1 MINTILIIS
10 LTFNVILIGVL
21 VQTMRD
27 YKSLLKHIH
36 RVRDVAPKSDAPRT
50 AVLKLQN
57 ELSKYVSTDTEGN
70 VFVDV
75 LDPNVL
81 TETEEV

>member
-1 MINTILIIS
+1 
-10 LTFNVILIGVL
+10 
-21 VQTMRD
+21 MRD

-36 RVRDVAPKSDAPRT
+36 RVKDTAPKSDTPRA

-57 ELSKYVSTDTEGN
+57 ELSKYVGTDTEGN
-70 VFVDV
+70 VIIDV

>member
-10 LTFNVILIGVL
+10 LAFNVILIGVL

-36 RVRDVAPKSDAPRT
+36 RVKDVAPKSDTSRA

-57 ELSKYVSTDTEGN
+57 ELSKYVGTDTEGN
-70 VFVDV
+70 VIIDV
-75 LDPNVL
+75 LDPNVF

>member
-10 LTFNVILIGVL
+10 LVLNVILIGVL

-27 YKSLLKHIH
+27 YKSLLRHIH
-36 RVRDVAPKSDAPRT
+36 RVRDVAPKSDTPHT

>member
-1 MINTILIIS
+1 MISAILIIS
-10 LTFNVILIGVL
+10 LAFNVILIGAL

-36 RVRDVAPKSDAPRT
+36 RVKDVAPKSDTPRA

-57 ELSKYVSTDTEGN
+57 ELSKYVGTDVDGN

-75 LDPNVL
+75 LDSNVL

>member
-1 MINTILIIS
+1 MISTILIIS
-10 LTFNVILIGVL
+10 LAFNVILIGAL

-36 RVRDVAPKSDAPRT
+36 RVKDVALKSDTPRA

-57 ELSKYVSTDTEGN
+57 ELSKYVGTDVDGN

-75 LDPNVL
+75 LDSNVL

>member
-10 LTFNVILIGVL
+10 LVLNVILIGVL

-27 YKSLLKHIH
+27 YKSLLRHIH
-36 RVRDVAPKSDAPRT
+36 RVRDVAPKSDTSCA
-50 AVLKLQN
+50 AVMKLQN

>member
-1 MINTILIIS
+1 MINTILIIT
-10 LTFNVILIGVL
+10 LEFNVIIIGVL

-27 YKSLLKHIH
+27 YKYLLKHIH
-36 RVRDVAPKSDAPRT
+36 RVKDVDPKSDTPR
-50 AVLKLQN
+50 AAILKLQN
-57 ELSKYVSTDTEGN
+57 ELSKYVGTDTEGN
-70 VFVDV
+70 VIVDV